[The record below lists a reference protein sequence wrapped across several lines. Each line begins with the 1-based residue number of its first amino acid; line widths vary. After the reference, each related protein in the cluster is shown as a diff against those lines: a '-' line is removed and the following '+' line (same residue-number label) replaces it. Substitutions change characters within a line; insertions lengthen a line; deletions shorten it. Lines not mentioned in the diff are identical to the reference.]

1 MTHGDGK
8 ARSRRELL
16 RWLAAMPGGLL
27 LAGCGDGGGGL
38 SDAGGGDAGRADAGG
53 GDAGGGD
60 AGGGD
65 AGIGADAGGA
75 EDAGVCDPTTED
87 ALGPFFEEGAPM
99 RTQLAEPDEPG
110 SPLRV
115 EGRLFDTADC
125 LTPLAGWGL
134 DLWQADAEGVYREPP
149 DFRLRGRMVT
159 DAEGGFAFETIKPG
173 RYRLSGS
180 FRPAHLHLR
189 VYAPDGGVRL
199 TTQLYFAGDP
209 FLGEADP
216 CGPPTCFSSDG
227 GRILPLAEAMV
238 GGRPGELAMAPLYLR
253 A

>member
-1 MTHGDGK
+1 M
-8 ARSRRELL
+8 L
-16 RWLAAMPGGLL
+16 GLL
-27 LAGCGDGGGGL
+27 SLEPREAARVEQIVREGAELVGAEQVGAFGGDVL
-38 SDAGGGDAGRADAGG
+38 KEALPVGGGDACG
-53 GDAGGGD
+53 
-60 AGGGD
+60 
-65 AGIGADAGGA
+65 
-75 EDAGVCDPTTED
+75 
-87 ALGPFFEEGAPM
+87 
-99 RTQLAEPDEPG
+99 
-110 SPLRV
+110 PLRV